1 MLHLDRIIPLLYQHK
16 KFLLLFTLGIT
27 LAAALLV
34 NVLPT
39 EYKSVAT
46 ISPVNIQLTDKAKLF
61 NPNIKDLYSFFG
73 SGDDIERIESA
84 NDWISIYRAIV
95 VENNLVGY
103 FKIQEPD
110 SSLRIEK
117 AVDILRKKLYAKP
130 TEKGQLQI
138 IAWAKEPDTAL
149 LWVNAFRSKINLRML
164 EGIQLQYNTTIQEL
178 RNSLQKLQQEFIA
191 LSAVRDSSEAE
202 NVIRETKIQSIRQL
216 IANNITITGEWQ
228 QALAAIPD
236 VLIVLDGAIA
246 NKSAVRPD
254 KLVVITGAF
263 ITALLFAMT
272 WVIVYHRN
280 NLQ

>member
-1 MLHLDRIIPLLYQHK
+1 
-16 KFLLLFTLGIT
+16 
-27 LAAALLV
+27 
-34 NVLPT
+34 
-39 EYKSVAT
+39 
-46 ISPVNIQLTDKAKLF
+46 
-61 NPNIKDLYSFFG
+61 
-73 SGDDIERIESA
+73 
-84 NDWISIYRAIV
+84 
-95 VENNLVGY
+95 
-103 FKIQEPD
+103 
-110 SSLRIEK
+110 
-117 AVDILRKKLYAKP
+117 
-130 TEKGQLQI
+130 
-138 IAWAKEPDTAL
+138 
-149 LWVNAFRSKINLRML
+149 ML

-191 LSAVRDSSEAE
+191 LSTVRDSSEAE

>member
-1 MLHLDRIIPLLYQHK
+1 MLHLDRILPLLYQHK

-46 ISPVNIQLTDKAKLF
+46 ISPVNIQLTDKARIF

-73 SGDDIERIESA
+73 GGDDIERIESA
-84 NDWISIYRAIV
+84 NDWTSIYRAIV

-236 VLIVLDGAIA
+236 VLMVLDGPVAD
-246 NKSAVRPD
+246 KSAVRPD

-263 ITALLFAMT
+263 LAALLFAMT

>member
-46 ISPVNIQLTDKAKLF
+46 ISPVNIQLTDKARIF

-191 LSAVRDSSEAE
+191 LSTVRDSSEAE

>member
-46 ISPVNIQLTDKAKLF
+46 ISPVNIQLTDKARIF

-84 NDWISIYRAIV
+84 NDWTSIYRAIV
-95 VENNLVGY
+95 LENNLVGY

-191 LSAVRDSSEAE
+191 LSTVRDSSEAE

>member
-46 ISPVNIQLTDKAKLF
+46 ISPVNIQLTDKARIF

>member
-46 ISPVNIQLTDKAKLF
+46 ISPVNIQITDKARIF

-149 LWVNAFRSKINLRML
+149 LWVNAFRSKINLRIL